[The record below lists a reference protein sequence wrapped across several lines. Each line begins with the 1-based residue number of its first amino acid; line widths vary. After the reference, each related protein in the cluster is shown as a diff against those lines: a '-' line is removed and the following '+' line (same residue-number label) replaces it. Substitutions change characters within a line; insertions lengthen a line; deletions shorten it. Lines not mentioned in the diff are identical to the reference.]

1 MASYFRQV
9 PNFEYVNR
17 QADNKTISDYVTVK
31 NLFKRGKLR
40 PDIFENLTFFTK
52 YQIIGDERPD
62 NVAFKLY
69 DDSTL
74 DWVVLLSNN
83 ILNLQSEWPTPQL
96 VFDQLMLDKY
106 GTYDNL
112 YNGVYDYEVS
122 EDVKNTAG
130 TVLLKKG
137 TKLPK
142 NWNTNGNFIKFNNS
156 KISQIFSGDGVIS
169 STKVS
174 VTPKVGILNLKVGN
188 EVVIE
193 NVSEN
198 EYNGRFVV
206 TSVVTAGNDNI
217 ARAFTYEL
225 ASTATI
231 ANPTLSSN
239 NSEEVLFKS
248 ETSGNSYYFEYY
260 DDSLGYYQIIPT
272 NSFIR
277 EVTNYQHEERLEDDK
292 RNIYILKPTY
302 LNVILNDLEEIMP
315 YKKGGDQ
322 YLTPTLKKGD
332 NIRLYE

>member
-17 QADNKTISDYVTVK
+17 QADNKTISDYVAVK

-40 PDIFENLTFFTK
+40 ADIFENLIFFTK
-52 YQIIGDERPD
+52 YSIIGDERPD
-62 NVAFKLY
+62 NIAFKFY

-96 VFDQLMLDKY
+96 AFDQLMLDKY

-112 YNGVYDYEVS
+112 YNGVHHYEVS

-137 TKLPK
+137 TRLPK

-156 KISQIFSGDGVIS
+156 KISQIFSGNGVIP
-169 STKVS
+169 STKVT

-198 EYNGRFVV
+198 EYNGRFIV
-206 TSVVTAGNDNI
+206 TSVVAGSNDNI

-225 ASTATI
+225 ASTSTI

-272 NSFIR
+272 SSFIR

-302 LNVILNDLEEIMP
+302 LNVIFNDIEEIMS

>member
-1 MASYFRQV
+1 
-9 PNFEYVNR
+9 
-17 QADNKTISDYVTVK
+17 VT
-31 NLFKRGKLR
+31 
-40 PDIFENLTFFTK
+40 
-52 YQIIGDERPD
+52 
-62 NVAFKLY
+62 
-69 DDSTL
+69 
-74 DWVVLLSNN
+74 
-83 ILNLQSEWPTPQL
+83 
-96 VFDQLMLDKY
+96 
-106 GTYDNL
+106 
-112 YNGVYDYEVS
+112 
-122 EDVKNTAG
+122 
-130 TVLLKKG
+130 
-137 TKLPK
+137 
-142 NWNTNGNFIKFNNS
+142 
-156 KISQIFSGDGVIS
+156 
-169 STKVS
+169 

-198 EYNGRFVV
+198 EYNGRFIV
-206 TSVVTAGNDNI
+206 TSVVAGSNDNI

-225 ASTATI
+225 ASTSTI

-272 NSFIR
+272 SSFIR

-302 LNVILNDLEEIMP
+302 LNVIFNDIEEIMS